1 MTHLKPMPIAA
12 LPTAE
17 TRQDNSAL
25 AVLGAAQ
32 RAGELVHLEHIPGQQ
47 GQPTSWP
54 ESVRPDVAAAL
65 DARGIAS
72 PWTHQAQAAALARSG
87 RNVIIATRAAS
98 GKSAG
103 YLAAA
108 LSEVLDGG
116 TALYIAPTKALA
128 ADQLKAVRDL
138 GVRGVRPTCYDGDST
153 VAERAWAQ
161 AHANY
166 LLTNPDMLHSGLLPN
181 HARWRGF
188 FRRLRVVIIDEC
200 HGYRGVFGSHVAQV
214 LRRLRRVAAYHAAAY
229 HAGAHHAGDST
240 RREPVFILASAT
252 IAEPAACARKL
263 TGLDAVA
270 VTDD

>member
-1 MTHLKPMPIAA
+1 MTHFKPMPIAA
-12 LPTAE
+12 PPTAE
-17 TRQDNSAL
+17 TRQDASAL
-25 AVLGAAQ
+25 AVLRAVQ

-54 ESVRPDVAAAL
+54 ESVRPDVTAAL
-65 DARGIAS
+65 AARGIAS

-108 LSEVLDGG
+108 LSAVLDGG

-128 ADQLKAVRDL
+128 ADQLRVVRELGVPGVRAVRH
-138 GVRGVRPTCYDGDST
+138 DGDST
-153 VAERAWAQ
+153 SAERAWAQ

-166 LLTNPDMLHSGLLPN
+166 LLTNPDMLHGSMLPN

-188 FRRLRVVIIDEC
+188 YRRL
-200 HGYRGVFGSHVAQV
+200 
-214 LRRLRRVAAYHAAAY
+214 
-229 HAGAHHAGDST
+229 
-240 RREPVFILASAT
+240 
-252 IAEPAACARKL
+252 
-263 TGLDAVA
+263 
-270 VTDD
+270 